1 MAKVFFVLILFFCD
15 FFSKKII
22 YDNIDLNSFITINK
36 FFDIIHIHNFGI
48 SFGLFA
54 GLVSHWVLN
63 FIAIIILFIIT
74 YMMIISISKLEKWS
88 FLIIISGAIS
98 NIFDRGYN
106 GYVIDFIYLHYK
118 DFYWPAFNFADIYI
132 SVGVMMLI
140 IHFLKELNIRVLK

>member
-74 YMMIISISKLEKWS
+74 YMMIISIS
-88 FLIIISGAIS
+88 
-98 NIFDRGYN
+98 
-106 GYVIDFIYLHYK
+106 
-118 DFYWPAFNFADIYI
+118 
-132 SVGVMMLI
+132 
-140 IHFLKELNIRVLK
+140 